1 MLLDFPP
8 GSYTGMRTIDK
19 LGILD
24 FTGHTNRLANSLQHI
39 QFPDGAV
46 GTLDD
51 KSAAEEL
58 AAFERPEIMKKETAD
73 LVRAGLKL
81 YYSQLKGDLSNGST
95 LAIQGDT
102 KVTVLCTWDTK
113 IKRPTLI
120 AHFEP
125 LMAPTGRRC
134 QVEIHGAPRSLAHAK
149 DSQWVRDRE
158 KLLAK
163 MSKDSNEALLLDQA
177 TQNLY
182 EGLSSNFFA
191 FHRKRQTLLS
201 APLDSVLQGTVL
213 KMVLSICKE
222 ENIPVDFTFPNLKQ
236 LDEWEGAF
244 LSSTS
249 RLILPIE
256 KLVLPDRSVKEFGES
271 PTIELIRNKVRK
283 ECEKRV
289 ENLLTPQDL

>member
-1 MLLDFPP
+1 MLPRNVLAIRKTIGAATEIITSWTQKSSNATLLDFPP

-39 QFPDGAV
+39 QFLNGAV
-46 GTLDD
+46 GVLND
-51 KSAAEEL
+51 KSAEEEL
-58 AAFERPEIMKKETAD
+58 AAFKRPEIMKKETAD

-81 YYSQLKGDLSNGST
+81 YYSQLKGDLNN
-95 LAIQGDT
+95 
-102 KVTVLCTWDTK
+102 
-113 IKRPTLI
+113 
-120 AHFEP
+120 
-125 LMAPTGRRC
+125 
-134 QVEIHGAPRSLAHAK
+134 
-149 DSQWVRDRE
+149 E

-163 MSKDSNEALLLDQA
+163 MYKDSNEALLLDQA

-191 FHRKRQTLLS
+191 YHHKRQTLLS
-201 APLDSVLQGTVL
+201 APLNSVLQGTVL
-213 KMVLSICKE
+213 RMVLSVCKE

-236 LDEWEGAF
+236 MDEWEGAF

-256 KLVLPDRSVKEFGES
+256 KLVLPDGSVKEFGES

-289 ENLLTPQDL
+289 ENLLTPQDLK